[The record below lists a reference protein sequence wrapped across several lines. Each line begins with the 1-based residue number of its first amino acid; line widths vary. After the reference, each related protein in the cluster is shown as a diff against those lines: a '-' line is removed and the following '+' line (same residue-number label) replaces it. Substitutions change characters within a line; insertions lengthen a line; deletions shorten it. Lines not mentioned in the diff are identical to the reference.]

1 MLLVCNLN
9 NQIFICLDHI
19 VRKGTIEVKDER
31 QQIVHTHDFHNSN
44 YEKVDMH
51 DRKGDFS
58 VKVNY
63 ESETVT
69 KHVHI

>member
-9 NQIFICLDHI
+9 NQVFVCLDHI
-19 VRKGTIEVKDER
+19 VREGTVVVKDEKQKIIHAHQFR
-31 QQIVHTHDFHNSN
+31 NSN
-44 YEKVDMH
+44 YEKVDMKEK
-51 DRKGDFS
+51 KGNFT

-69 KHVHI
+69 KHIHI